1 MGTSTGKSL
10 SFWETLER
18 APRPR
23 PWGNR
28 GHGLSVLP
36 VIPGPTIAEIVYSWN
51 DCITVFVFLGAGEQY
66 MVRRDVVIELIFL
79 PDCIDL
85 DEAQSVHW
93 LIVTLY
99 NHAVKIKSE

>member
-1 MGTSTGKSL
+1 
-10 SFWETLER
+10 
-18 APRPR
+18 
-23 PWGNR
+23 
-28 GHGLSVLP
+28 
-36 VIPGPTIAEIVYSWN
+36 
-51 DCITVFVFLGAGEQY
+51 